1 VNGVAADVGRSRT
14 WIFAPALL
22 ALLLGWSAVAGAQ
35 PDMPPAAQRETETR
49 QQLAALRDEIRALT
63 TTQTALDGERNATAR
78 ELREADHAL
87 AAAASTLRATEEEL
101 AVQIERLRELEA
113 QRAAVAAGLEEQRA
127 MLASLLRSAHAL
139 GRHHQLK
146 LLLSHSDGA
155 RIGRSL
161 AYQRYFQR
169 ERMRQIESL
178 LAQLLELAEAQRN
191 VDAQQQRLSA
201 ARIEQQQAA
210 TQLGVERDAQRAR
223 LEAINAQFVDG
234 KARLVALGRDEA
246 GLLRLLESLKDVF
259 ADIPKQLAAAGAFAG
274 QRGRLVRPLAGRT
287 LASFGGR
294 LPDGRPSSG
303 WLIGATVGTPVRAV
317 AHGRVAFAEWLKG
330 YGLLLI
336 VDHGEGYMSLYAG
349 NESVQ
354 KDIGD
359 WVQAGDVVASA
370 GSSGGQPQSG
380 LYFELRRN
388 GRPIDPKGWL
398 SP

>member
-1 VNGVAADVGRSRT
+1 MAASSRALRGRI
-14 WIFAPALL
+14 WVLVLLL
-22 ALLLGWSAVAGAQ
+22 ACPGIALAQ
-35 PDMPPAAQRETETR
+35 GDARPAATREAEAQ
-49 QQLAALRDEIRALT
+49 QQLASLREQIRALGAA
-63 TTQTALDGERNATAR
+63 QAALDGERNAAAR
-78 ELREADHAL
+78 ELRDADRTL
-87 AAAASTLRATEEEL
+87 AAAATALRETEAEL
-101 AVQIERLRELEA
+101 ARQAERLRELEA
-113 QRAAVAAGLEEQRA
+113 ERATVADRLETQRDTLAA
-127 MLASLLRSAHAL
+127 LLRSAHAL

-169 ERMRQIESL
+169 ERLRQIERL
-178 LAQLLELAEAQRN
+178 LAQLLELAEAQQS

-201 ARIEQQQAA
+201 ARIEQQQATDA
-210 TQLGVERDAQRAR
+210 LSEQRDLQRAR
-223 LEAINAQFVDG
+223 LETINTRFADG
-234 KARLVALGRDEA
+234 KARLAALGRDEA

-259 ADIPKQLAAAGAFAG
+259 ADIPTQLAGAGGFAG
-274 QRGRLVRPLAGRT
+274 QRGRLRRPLAGSV
-287 LASFGGR
+287 LAAFGGT
-294 LPDGRPSSG
+294 LPDGRRSSG
-303 WLIGATVGTPVRAV
+303 WLIAAEAGTAVRAV

-336 VDHGEGYMSLYAG
+336 VDHGDGYMSLYAG

-359 WVQAGDVVASA
+359 WVQPGDVVAAA
-370 GSSGGQPQSG
+370 GNSGGQPRSG

-388 GRPIDPKGWL
+388 GQPIDPKGWL

>member
-1 VNGVAADVGRSRT
+1 MAASPGRAWRCRVG
-14 WIFAPALL
+14 LL
-22 ALLLGWSAVAGAQ
+22 ALLFAWSVLVQAQ
-35 PDMPPAAQRETETR
+35 TTPSPAAKSEAEAR
-49 QQLAALRDEIRALT
+49 QQLAALREEIRSLGA
-63 TTQTALDGERNATAR
+63 TQAALDGERNATAR
-78 ELREADHAL
+78 ELRDADRAL
-87 AAAASTLRATEEEL
+87 AAAANAVRATDAEL
-101 AVQIERLRELEA
+101 AVQAERLRELEA
-113 QRAAVAAGLEEQRA
+113 ERAAVADGLEAQRA
-127 MLASLLRSAHAL
+127 TLAALLRSAHAL
-139 GRHHQLK
+139 GRHQQLK

-169 ERMRQIESL
+169 ERMRQIEGL
-178 LAQLLELAEAQRN
+178 MAQLLELAEAQRS
-191 VDAQQQRLSA
+191 VDVQQQRLSA

-210 TQLGVERDAQRAR
+210 EQLAHQRDAQRAR
-223 LEAINAQFVDG
+223 LEAINTQFVDG
-234 KARLVALGRDEA
+234 KTRLAALGRDEA

-259 ADIPKQLAAAGAFAG
+259 ADIPKQLAGAAGFSA
-274 QRGRLVRPLAGRT
+274 QRGRLARPLAGSV
-287 LASFGGR
+287 LAAYGGR
-294 LPDGRPSSG
+294 LPDGRPSTG
-303 WLIGATVGTPVRAV
+303 WLIGADAGTPVRAV

-336 VDHGEGYMSLYAG
+336 VDHGDGYMSLYAG

-359 WVQAGDVVASA
+359 WVQPGDVVAAA
-370 GSSGGQPQSG
+370 GNSGGQPRTG